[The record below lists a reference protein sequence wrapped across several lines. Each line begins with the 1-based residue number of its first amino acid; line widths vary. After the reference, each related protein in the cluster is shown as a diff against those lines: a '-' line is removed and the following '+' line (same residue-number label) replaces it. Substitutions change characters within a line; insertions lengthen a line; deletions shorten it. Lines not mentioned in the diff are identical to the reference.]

1 MTLLALA
8 LLAAACAGG
17 QDSPAA
23 QVQGATTIAPP
34 IAGDTSTDQPA
45 GGADSGVTAAPASAG
60 CGAGTE
66 VTVGGPNIMTI
77 RSGAID
83 REVGYHVPAGYDG
96 QTPLPVVLNL
106 HPYASPANVHTSVS
120 AMDVKSEEEGFI
132 EVAPQGVGAIPYW
145 NVPGNPGLVDDV
157 AFMGSLLDRVVE
169 DLCVD
174 ERRIYLA
181 GNEMGGQLGFVLA
194 CEMSDR
200 IAAVATVAG
209 VYLPEECDPARPVP
223 VLAFHS
229 RDDTWQLYE
238 GGLGPGAFGLPQSP
252 ESEDLIADIA
262 IPSVPD
268 FAEGWAEINGCT
280 GGLTEESFSEHVIHQ
295 SYEGCPDGGEIEL
308 YVMEG
313 VGHAWPGTVTGLKV
327 EDLTGPSTNE
337 IIATD
342 VIWEFFESHAIA
354 SAD

>member
-1 MTLLALA
+1 MVLPALA
-8 LLAAACAGG
+8 LLVGACAGSP
-17 QDSPAA
+17 DTPAA
-23 QVQGATTIAPP
+23 EVGGATTIAPP
-34 IAGDTSTDQPA
+34 PADDVADEEPTGSAGSA
-45 GGADSGVTAAPASAG
+45 VTAAPASAG

-66 VTVGGPNIMTI
+66 VTVGGPNIMTV

-83 REVGYHVPAGYDG
+83 RDVGFHVPAGYDG
-96 QTPLPVVLNL
+96 ATPLPVVLNL
-106 HPYASPANVHTSVS
+106 HPYASPANVHSSVS
-120 AMDVKSEEEGFI
+120 AMDLKSEEEGFI
-132 EVAPQGVGAIPYW
+132 EVAPQGIGAIPYW
-145 NVPGNPGLVDDV
+145 NVPGNPGLADDV
-157 AFMGSLLDRVVE
+157 TFMGSLLDKVVE

-174 ERRIYLA
+174 ERRIYVA
-181 GNEMGGQLGFVLA
+181 GNEMGGQLGLVLA

-209 VYLPEECDPARPVP
+209 VYLPERCDPARPVP

-229 RDDTWQLYE
+229 RDDTWQLFE

-252 ESEDLIADIA
+252 ESEELIADIV

-268 FAEGWAEINGCT
+268 FAEGWAHTNGCT
-280 GGLTEESFSEHVIHQ
+280 GELTEQRFSEHVVHQ
-295 SYEGCPDGGEIEL
+295 SYEGCPEGGEVEL

-327 EDLTGPSTNE
+327 EELTGPSTNE

-342 VIWEFFESHAIA
+342 VIWDFFESYAID
-354 SAD
+354 SAG